1 MIVGDRTFLFTDAT
15 VNIDPSAEDLS
26 EIACLAAE
34 FAQKLELEPRVAF
47 LSFSNFGS
55 TPHPLSDKVRKAVE
69 LTKARC
75 DFVVDGEM
83 QADTAVVADIIESRF
98 PFSAVKGSQR
108 AGLPLARKRQH
119 RLQAAGPP
127 GQRQGHR
134 PDPARHGRAD
144 PRPANR
150 RRGQRHRPDCGGGRD
165 GRHSSFVASPG
176 HITHVGIKPSL
187 AFGELTNEKSGR
199 VKALFDVFSLADG
212 VTVDVPEN
220 IQVAM
225 WEKFV
230 FICSTSGVGAVTR
243 QSMDVFRA
251 LPETRALFESAARE
265 VESVGRAKGV
275 ALPAD
280 MIEALMKRID
290 SLPAGTVA
298 SMQKDIMEG
307 RPSELE
313 AQTGAVIRMGRALGV
328 PTPSHEFIYASLL
341 PMELKARGK

>member
-1 MIVGDRTFLFTDAT
+1 MLDENSE
-15 VNIDPSAEDLS
+15 VNS
-26 EIACLAAE
+26 
-34 FAQKLELEPRVAF
+34 KLGVWPLPTWLRVD
-47 LSFSNFGS
+47 SIGG
-55 TPHPLSDKVRKAVE
+55 
-69 LTKARC
+69 
-75 DFVVDGEM
+75 DFVVKPAKATDSPQSVGEV
-83 QADTAVVADIIESRF
+83 DVVIVATKAWQLSESIGQLKYLVGKRTM
-98 PFSAVKGSQR
+98 V
-108 AGLPLARKRQH
+108 LPLLNGIEHMDLLVDAFGSRV
-119 RLQAAGPP
+119 L
-127 GQRQGHR
+127 
-134 PDPARHGRAD
+134 
-144 PRPANR
+144 
-150 RRGQRHRPDCGGGRD
+150 GGLCRI
-165 GRHSSFVASPG
+165 SSFVAGPG
-176 HITHVGIKPSL
+176 HITHVGIKPSIT
-187 AFGELTNEKSGR
+187 FGELTNEKSGR

-251 LPETRALFESAARE
+251 VPETRALFESAARE

-275 ALPAD
+275 VLPAD
-280 MIEALMKRID
+280 MVEALMKRID

-313 AQTGAVIRMGRALGV
+313 AQTGAVIRMGRALKI

>member
-1 MIVGDRTFLFTDAT
+1 MKFAIFGTGGVGGYFGGRLAQAGQDVTFIARGRHLAQITEAGLRVDSIGGDFAVKPAKATDSPQSVGEVDVVIVAT
-15 VNIDPSAEDLS
+15 KAWQLS
-26 EIACLAAE
+26 ESIGQLKHLVGERTMVLPLLNGIEHMDLLVDA
-34 FAQKLELEPRVAF
+34 
-47 LSFSNFGS
+47 FGS
-55 TPHPLSDKVRKAVE
+55 RVL
-69 LTKARC
+69 
-75 DFVVDGEM
+75 G
-83 QADTAVVADIIESRF
+83 
-98 PFSAVKGSQR
+98 
-108 AGLPLARKRQH
+108 GLCRI
-119 RLQAAGPP
+119 
-127 GQRQGHR
+127 
-134 PDPARHGRAD
+134 
-144 PRPANR
+144 
-150 RRGQRHRPDCGGGRD
+150 
-165 GRHSSFVASPG
+165 SSFVAGPG

-251 LPETRALFESAARE
+251 VPETRALFESAARE

-280 MIEALMKRID
+280 MVEALMKRID
-290 SLPAGTVA
+290 SLPAGMVA

-313 AQTGAVIRMGRALGV
+313 AQTGAVIRMGRALKT